1 MPSTYKTPGVFI
13 EEVQLLAPSVAA
25 VATGIPAFVGYTE
38 LVPSSNAPVR
48 ITSMLDYETFFG
60 GPDKRLLIKFID
72 GDFPL
77 DVPNTVVPNGILDEI
92 VKFGENHVLY
102 YCLQMY
108 FNNGG
113 GPCWVVS
120 AGAYPAIV
128 SGTLPLQIDK
138 DALILALDKLEFEDE
153 PTLLVIPE
161 ASKDEDLGLDGW
173 GEVTQAMLAQCA
185 KLQDRFAILDTFPNV
200 DHDDEIDDS
209 RDKTGN
215 QSLKYGAIY
224 YPRLNTTLSYR
235 YEGLDKTKIYVELDD
250 SPTFTRKTLAAAL
263 TAVDI
268 PYSEIQVLAAIAA
281 EGFDDNLMQLPP
293 SGAVA
298 GAYAA
303 TDRARG
309 VWKAPANL
317 SLNSVISPSYKL
329 TDAEQDLMNVDAT
342 TGKSINAIR
351 AFTGKGTLIWGAR
364 TLDGNSAEWRY
375 VPVRRLFN
383 MIEES
388 IEKATQAVVFEP
400 NDANTWVRLKNMC
413 ENFLTVLWRQGALAG
428 ATPQQAF
435 FVNCGIGSTMTSQD
449 ILDGNLIVDIGI
461 AAVRPAEFIILRFT
475 HKLQEA

>member
-38 LVPSSNAPVR
+38 LVPASNAPVR
-48 ITSMLDYETFFG
+48 ITSMLDYETNFG
-60 GPDKRLLIKFID
+60 GPDKRLLVVFAETTPGAPFD
-72 GDFPL
+72 N
-77 DVPNTVVPNGILDEI
+77 DVIADVT
-92 VKFGENHVLY
+92 KFGAVHVLY
-102 YCLQMY
+102 YSMQMY

-113 GPCWVVS
+113 GPCYVVS
-120 AGAYPAIV
+120 AGAYPAISADQV
-128 SGTLPLQIDK
+128 DQ
-138 DALILALDKLEFEDE
+138 DALIDALEKLELEDE

-161 ASKDEDLGLDGW
+161 ASKEDSVGLAGW
-173 GEVTQAMLAQCA
+173 GAVTQAMLAQCA
-185 KLQDRFAILDTFPNV
+185 KLQDRFAILDTFPHTV
-200 DHDDEIDDS
+200 HATEIS
-209 RDKTGN
+209 NARANTGSQN
-215 QSLKYGAIY
+215 LKYGAIY
-224 YPRLNTTLSYR
+224 YPELKTTLSYQF
-235 YEGLDKTKIYVELDD
+235 EGVNPNLIWVVLNEGAVY
-250 SPTFTRKTLAAAL
+250 KTL
-263 TAVDI
+263 TN
-268 PYSEIQVLAAIAA
+268 AIADIA
-281 EGFDDNLMQLPP
+281 PEYTPQDIIDDIASRGFDDDLMQLPP

-309 VWKAPANL
+309 VWKAPANV
-317 SLNSVISPSYKL
+317 SLTSVIAPSYKL
-329 TDAEQDLMNVDAT
+329 TDAEQDVMNVHAA
-342 TGKSINAIR
+342 TGKSINGIR

-435 FVNCGIGSTMTSQD
+435 FVNCGIGTTMTSQD
-449 ILDGNLIVDIGI
+449 ILDGNLFVDIGI
-461 AAVRPAEFIILRFT
+461 AAVRPAEFIIVRFS